1 MTNIRFDGV
10 AKSFGGVKV
19 VEKLDL
25 EIAGREFFTFV
36 GSSGCGKSTILN
48 MIAGLEDVTA
58 GEIFFDDR
66 PVTHLP
72 PGQRDVAMV
81 FQSYALYPHMTVHEN
96 IAFPLRVRKTPK
108 KEVDREVLK
117 AAESLGLSKL
127 LSRKPSELSGGQ
139 RQRVALGR
147 AIVRK
152 PKVFL
157 MDEPLSNLD
166 ARLRV
171 EMRTE
176 LKRIHERL
184 GITTVY
190 VTHDQEEAMSLS
202 GRIAILAEGRIQQLG
217 GPMELYERPSNLFV
231 AGFIGSPPMNFIG
244 GENLRDTSLAAA
256 LPRGEDGEKVIA
268 GIRPQDVAVR
278 AAGAEPALEAEVIM
292 LEPVGSDVWVDGV
305 WKEAKIKGR
314 LAAGETVK
322 PGSAAR
328 FEVPPEKLRLF
339 DKETGRRVF

>member
-1 MTNIRFDGV
+1 MTTIRFDGV
-10 AKSFGGVKV
+10 SKNFGHVEVVKR
-19 VEKLDL
+19 LDI
-25 EIAGREFFTFV
+25 EIGDREFFTFV
-36 GSSGCGKSTILN
+36 GASGCGKSTILN

-58 GEIFFDDR
+58 GEMFFDDR
-66 PVTHLP
+66 PVTHFP

-81 FQSYALYPHMTVHEN
+81 FQSYALYPHMTAHEN

-176 LKRIHERL
+176 LKKIHERL

-202 GRIAILAEGRIQQLG
+202 DRIAVLAEGRIQQLAR
-217 GPMELYERPSNLFV
+217 PMELYDRPANLFV
-231 AGFIGSPPMNFIG
+231 AGFIGSPPMNFLDG
-244 GENLRDTSLAAA
+244 GLLRETEAAA
-256 LPRGEDGEKVIA
+256 FLRGSEGGQVIA
-268 GIRPQDVAVR
+268 GIRPWDMTVR
-278 AAGAEPALEAEVIM
+278 AAGTEPALEAEVIM
-292 LEPVGSDVWVDGV
+292 LEPAGSGVWVDGV

-314 LAAGETVK
+314 LAAGEDVR
-322 PGSAAR
+322 PGMTAR
-328 FEVPPEKLRLF
+328 FEIPPEKLHLF
-339 DKETGRRVF
+339 DKQTGRRVD